1 VAFVRSSLHISSSD
15 GPIRSISLFDSLR
28 GRVSY
33 RFVVVVV
40 DRCRQVISPVSAYIH
55 HGAQGGRT
63 CKAGRAGRP
72 GREIKRTT
80 REPPVST
87 SAASD
92 LHQFTPDRSAIQ
104 VHAAAHGRRKT
115 TTNNTDRRVFSIY
128 FISLAGGAR
137 RYTSSVF
144 WISLYLYSHLN
155 SHQVT
160 TFVRCWWPFMCWCTV
175 KKLYLLVLTLYMVP
189 CESHLDVK

>member
-1 VAFVRSSLHISSSD
+1 MAFVRSSLHISSSD

-72 GREIKRTT
+72 GREFKRTT

-115 TTNNTDRRVFSIY
+115 TTNNTDRRVFFYIFYQSGWRRTTLHEQRVLD
-128 FISLAGGAR
+128 ISLSLFSLKL
-137 RYTSSVF
+137 TSSYN
-144 WISLYLYSHLN
+144 I
-155 SHQVT
+155 
-160 TFVRCWWPFMCWCTV
+160 CA
-175 KKLYLLVLTLYMVP
+175 VLMALHVLMYR
-189 CESHLDVK
+189 